1 MLKTLLL
8 AGAILHAAC
17 PNVEVFDI
25 DLGKVRKT
33 TSSSKQIQEEVLV
46 WLNAING
53 IDGKV
58 KFEPPP
64 HGVVIK
70 IPLSPPVKIE
80 NLWVNEVVSEVY
92 LIYSKNEKAKL
103 LLFTRENKV
112 LLVYFDADP
121 SSFVKRVF
129 SYKGGS

>member
-1 MLKTLLL
+1 LLKILIL
-8 AGAILHAAC
+8 AGAILHATS

-25 DLGKVRKT
+25 DLGKVTKT

-46 WLNAING
+46 WLKSING

-64 HGVVIK
+64 HGMVIK
-70 IPLSPPVKIE
+70 IPLSPPIKTE
-80 NLWVNEVVSEVY
+80 NKWVNDVVSEVY
-92 LIYSKNEKAKL
+92 LIYSKNEKTKL
-103 LLFTRENKV
+103 LLFTHENKV

-121 SSFVKRVF
+121 SLFVKRIF
-129 SYKGGS
+129 T